1 MQWCVDVDV
10 VDKFCWG
17 CFVVVFLLLIEAA
30 GEEIIDT
37 FFIDSFDTQRELK
50 LKYTPF
56 GVTFWLCKTYL

>member
-1 MQWCVDVDV
+1 MLMLLIN
-10 VDKFCWG
+10 
-17 CFVVVFLLLIEAA
+17 FVGGVLLLFVVFLLLIEAA
-30 GEEIIDT
+30 EEIIDT

>member
-1 MQWCVDVDV
+1 MLMLLIN
-10 VDKFCWG
+10 
-17 CFVVVFLLLIEAA
+17 FVGGVLLLFVVFLLLIEAA

>member
-1 MQWCVDVDV
+1 M
-10 VDKFCWG
+10 
-17 CFVVVFLLLIEAA
+17 LIEAA

-37 FFIDSFDTQRELK
+37 FFIDSFTQRELK